1 MILKLV
7 ADLHVHTVSSGHA
20 YSTLEEYVAQAKKI
34 GLKAFAV
41 AEHGPAM
48 PGAPHFYYFANMK
61 MIPPVIDGIRV
72 YRGIEAN
79 IINDQGELDLDP
91 ELLDMLDVVIVA
103 MHPRCGYDSQG
114 EGKNTEVLIKALE
127 RYPQINI
134 TAHLENL
141 KYPVNFE
148 QVIQAAR
155 KHNVAIEL
163 NNSSP
168 ISRVGSEVRWLDL
181 AREVKKQDWKVVL
194 TTDSHFSTMIGVV
207 DESLKIVKQAG
218 LSEKQIINRSF
229 KEMEAWLALR
239 KKSTQ

>member
-1 MILKLV
+1 MSLKIV
-7 ADLHVHTVSSGHA
+7 ADLHVHTIASGHA

-72 YRGIEAN
+72 YRGVEAN

-91 ELLDMLDVVIVA
+91 EILDMLDVVIVA

-114 EGKNTEVLIKALE
+114 IDKNTEVLIKALE

-148 QVIQAAR
+148 KVIQAAK

-168 ISRVGSEVRWLDL
+168 ISRVGCEANWLKL
-181 AREVKKQDWKVVL
+181 AQEIKKQNWKVVL

-207 DESLKIVKQAG
+207 DESLKIVKAAG
-218 LSEKQIINRSF
+218 LTKEQIINID
-229 KEMEAWLALR
+229 L
-239 KKSTQ
+239 KKVEELLC

>member
-1 MILKLV
+1 MSRKLKLV
-7 ADLHVHTVSSGHA
+7 ADLHVHTIASGHA
-20 YSTLEEYVAQAKKI
+20 YSTIEEYVAQAKKI

-61 MIPPVIDGIRV
+61 MIPPVINGIRV
-72 YRGIEAN
+72 YRGVEAN
-79 IINDQGELDLDP
+79 IISDQGELDLDP
-91 ELLDMLDVVIVA
+91 EILDMLDVVIVA

-114 EGKNTEVLIKALE
+114 EEKNTEVLIKALE

-148 QVIQAAR
+148 KVIQATK

-168 ISRVGSEVRWLDL
+168 ISRVGCEANWLKL
-181 AREVKKQDWKVVL
+181 AQELKKQDWQAVL
-194 TTDSHFSTMIGVV
+194 TTDSHFSTMLGVV
-207 DESLKIVKQAG
+207 DASLKIVKSAG
-218 LSEKQIINRSF
+218 LTKDHIVNID
-229 KEMEAWLALR
+229 L
-239 KKSTQ
+239 KKVEELLC

>member
-1 MILKLV
+1 VNYIKLKLV
-7 ADLHVHTVSSGHA
+7 ADLHVHTISSGHA
-20 YSTLEEYVAQAKKI
+20 YSTLEEYVAQANKI

-72 YRGIEAN
+72 YRGVEAN

-91 ELLDMLDVVIVA
+91 EILDMLDVVIVA

-114 EGKNTEVLIKALE
+114 EEKNTEVLIKALE
-127 RYPQINI
+127 RYPQITF

-148 QVIQAAR
+148 KVIQAAK

-168 ISRVGSEVRWLDL
+168 ISRVGCEANWLKL
-181 AREVKKQDWKVVL
+181 AQEIKKQDWKVLL

-207 DESLKIVKQAG
+207 DESLKIVKAAG
-218 LSEKQIINRSF
+218 LTDKHIVNLDMKRVEQLIGK
-229 KEMEAWLALR
+229 
-239 KKSTQ
+239 

>member
-1 MILKLV
+1 MSRKLKLV
-7 ADLHVHTVSSGHA
+7 ADLHVHTIASGHA
-20 YSTLEEYVAQAKKI
+20 YSTIEEYVAQAKKI

-61 MIPPVIDGIRV
+61 MIPPVINGIRV
-72 YRGIEAN
+72 YRGVEAN
-79 IINDQGELDLDP
+79 IISDQGELDLDP
-91 ELLDMLDVVIVA
+91 EILDMLDVVIVA

-114 EGKNTEVLIKALE
+114 EEKNTEVLIKALE

-148 QVIQAAR
+148 KVIQATK

-168 ISRVGSEVRWLDL
+168 ISRVGCEANWLKL
-181 AREVKKQDWKVVL
+181 AQELKKQDWQAVL
-194 TTDSHFSTMIGVV
+194 TTDSHFSTMLGVV
-207 DESLKIVKQAG
+207 DDSLKIVKSAG
-218 LSEKQIINRSF
+218 LTKDHIVNID
-229 KEMEAWLALR
+229 L
-239 KKSTQ
+239 KKVEELLC

>member
-1 MILKLV
+1 MKIA
-7 ADLHVHTVSSGHA
+7 ADLHVHTISSGHA
-20 YSTLEEYVAQAKKI
+20 YSTIEEYVARAKKI

-72 YRGIEAN
+72 YRGVEAN

-91 ELLDMLDVVIVA
+91 EILDMLDVVIVA

-114 EGKNTEVLIKALE
+114 EEKNTEVLIKAIDG
-127 RYPQINI
+127 YPQINI

-148 QVIQAAR
+148 KIVRVA
-155 KHNVAIEL
+155 KEHNVAIEL

-168 ISRVGSEVRWLDL
+168 ISRVGCEANWLKL
-181 AREVKKQDWKVVL
+181 AQEVKKQDWQVVL

-207 DESLKIVKQAG
+207 DESLKIVKAAG
-218 LSEKQIINRSF
+218 LSEKQIVNLDMNRVEQLIRRE
-229 KEMEAWLALR
+229 KR
-239 KKSTQ
+239 C